1 MRHKGVTL
9 IELMVALS
17 IATLLMV
24 TCCSVYKQN
33 FVGMDGINK
42 QIDARANLRIA
53 MDYLCDRIKGAKSIT
68 PGCNSFKI
76 DYDAIYIENDILRV
90 KVDSQQIAYGIVFME
105 VVNVNGNNL
114 MKVTLKSK
122 TEKVMTFACKRN

>member
-1 MRHKGVTL
+1 M
-9 IELMVALS
+9 
-17 IATLLMV
+17 
-24 TCCSVYKQN
+24 N
-33 FVGMDGINK
+33 GIDK

-53 MDYLCDRIKGAKSIT
+53 MDYICDRIKGAKSII

-76 DYDAIYIENDILRV
+76 DYDTIFIENDILRV

-105 VVNVNGNNL
+105 VEAVNGHGL

-122 TEKVMTFACKRN
+122 TENAVTFACKRN